1 MRVTAEILPELRK
14 EIAYKWKVQTA
25 KHWGCECVA
34 YIDARQVMDLLDEVV
49 GPQNWQDH
57 YREVAGKV
65 YCDLTIQVEDE
76 WITKSD
82 CGTASNFEADKGQA
96 SDAFKRAAVKWGIG
110 RFLYQL
116 STIRTKSIEVGK
128 DDRGNP
134 RFFPADEQGQR
145 IYNLTG
151 YIHNLQKSKR
161 PAENKTTS
169 SKSGQPEKKAQFTPM
184 PAPEKVGPPQPAP
197 EEATQPQRDE
207 IRMLCESLGW
217 SGTEFSKY
225 LQAKKLSWKHLQSSQ
240 AARLINEL
248 ESHLPSDIKAAAEDD
263 MALLNTW
270 DYLQGFCLK
279 FSDKLRQREE
289 FQTALKILGGNN
301 SELLWSKDVALED
314 VRKIGGQRIKDCYH
328 ALKTFNET
336 LKQKQG
342 A

>member
-1 MRVTAEILPELRK
+1 MRVTQESLPDLRK
-14 EIAYKWKVQTA
+14 EIPYKWKVQTA

-65 YCDLTIQVEDE
+65 YCDLSIQVEDE

-82 CGTASNFEADKGQA
+82 CGTASHFEAEKGQA

-116 STIRTKSIEVGK
+116 STVRTKSIETGK

-151 YIHNLQKSKR
+151 YIHNLQSRKKTGYEPASRKTPSAASSVATEKPNNATR
-161 PAENKTTS
+161 PLRQGLGSSLSGVEGSTS
-169 SKSGQPEKKAQFTPM
+169 
-184 PAPEKVGPPQPAP
+184 PADEA
-197 EEATQPQRDE
+197 ATQPQRDE
-207 IRMLCESLGW
+207 IRLLCETLGW

-225 LQAKKLSWKHLQSSQ
+225 LQAKKLSWKHLMRSQ

-248 ESHLPSDIKAAAEDD
+248 ESQLPSGI
-263 MALLNTW
+263 
-270 DYLQGFCLK
+270 
-279 FSDKLRQREE
+279 
-289 FQTALKILGGNN
+289 
-301 SELLWSKDVALED
+301 
-314 VRKIGGQRIKDCYH
+314 H
-328 ALKTFNET
+328 ALSKV
-336 LKQKQG
+336 
-342 A
+342 

>member
-116 STIRTKSIEVGK
+116 STVRTKSIESGK

-151 YIHNLQKSKR
+151 YIYNLQKSKR
-161 PAENKTTS
+161 PAES
-169 SKSGQPEKKAQFTPM
+169 SKTEKKFTPTPPP
-184 PAPEKVGPPQPAP
+184 PAMVGPAQPAY

-207 IRMLCESLGW
+207 IRLLCESMGW

-225 LQAKKLSWKHLQSSQ
+225 LTDKKLSWKHLQRSQ

-248 ESHLPSDIKAAAEDD
+248 ESLLPSDPKILTAEDD
-263 MALLNTW
+263 TSLLNTW
-270 DYLQGFCLK
+270 DYLQGFSLK
-279 FSDKLRQREE
+279 FSEKLRQREE
-289 FQTALKILGGNN
+289 FKAALKILGGNN
-301 SELLWSKDVALED
+301 SELLWAKDVALED

-328 ALKTFNET
+328 ALKTFNQT
-336 LKQKQG
+336 LRQKQG

>member
-1 MRVTAEILPELRK
+1 MRVTQESLPELRK
-14 EIAYKWKVQTA
+14 EIPYKWKVQTA

-65 YCDLTIQVEDE
+65 YCDLSIQVEDE

-82 CGTASNFEADKGQA
+82 CGTASNFEAEKGQA

-116 STIRTKSIEVGK
+116 STVRTKSLENGK

-134 RFFPADEQGQR
+134 RFFPADDQGQR

-151 YIHNLQKSKR
+151 YIHNLQSRKKTGYE
-161 PAENKTTS
+161 PAARKASAPAASTS
-169 SKSGQPEKKAQFTPM
+169 S
-184 PAPEKVGPPQPAP
+184 APNSTSNSVPKPISPSPVAIASADEA
-197 EEATQPQRDE
+197 ATQPQRDE
-207 IRMLCESLGW
+207 IRLLCESLGW

-225 LQAKKLSWKHLQSSQ
+225 LQAKKMSWKHLMRSQ

-248 ESHLPSDIKAAAEDD
+248 ESQLPSDIN
-263 MALLNTW
+263 AL
-270 DYLQGFCLK
+270 
-279 FSDKLRQREE
+279 
-289 FQTALKILGGNN
+289 
-301 SELLWSKDVALED
+301 SKV
-314 VRKIGGQRIKDCYH
+314 
-328 ALKTFNET
+328 
-336 LKQKQG
+336 
-342 A
+342 

>member
-1 MRVTAEILPELRK
+1 MRVTQESLPELRK

-65 YCDLTIQVEDE
+65 YCDLSIQVEDE

-82 CGTASNFEADKGQA
+82 CGTASHFEAEKGQA

-116 STIRTKSIEVGK
+116 STVRTKSIETGK

-151 YIHNLQKSKR
+151 YILNLQTRK
-161 PAENKTTS
+161 
-169 SKSGQPEKKAQFTPM
+169 KSGYEPTARKANPANPPTAAVKAASPATKPAVN
-184 PAPEKVGPPQPAP
+184 PAPVAVSDLSEA
-197 EEATQPQRDE
+197 ATQPQRDE
-207 IRMLCESLGW
+207 IRLLCESLGW

-225 LQAKKLSWKHLQSSQ
+225 LQAKKLSWKHLQRSQ

-248 ESHLPSDIKAAAEDD
+248 ESHLPSDIN
-263 MALLNTW
+263 AL
-270 DYLQGFCLK
+270 
-279 FSDKLRQREE
+279 
-289 FQTALKILGGNN
+289 
-301 SELLWSKDVALED
+301 SKV
-314 VRKIGGQRIKDCYH
+314 
-328 ALKTFNET
+328 
-336 LKQKQG
+336 
-342 A
+342 

>member
-1 MRVTAEILPELRK
+1 MFFKYKGDPRMRVTQESLPDLRK
-14 EIAYKWKVQTA
+14 EIPYKWKVQTA

-65 YCDLTIQVEDE
+65 YCDLSIQVEDE

-82 CGTASNFEADKGQA
+82 CGTASHFEAEKGQA

-116 STIRTKSIEVGK
+116 STVRTKSIETGK

-151 YIHNLQKSKR
+151 YIHNLQNRKKGGYE
-161 PAENKTTS
+161 PASRKTPSAAS
-169 SKSGQPEKKAQFTPM
+169 SVATEKPTNAIP
-184 PAPEKVGPPQPAP
+184 PADEA
-197 EEATQPQRDE
+197 ATQPQRDE
-207 IRMLCESLGW
+207 IRLLCETLGW
-217 SGTEFSKY
+217 SGSEFSKH
-225 LQAKKLSWKHLQSSQ
+225 LQAKKLSWKHLLRSQ

-248 ESHLPSDIKAAAEDD
+248 ESQLPSDI
-263 MALLNTW
+263 
-270 DYLQGFCLK
+270 
-279 FSDKLRQREE
+279 
-289 FQTALKILGGNN
+289 
-301 SELLWSKDVALED
+301 
-314 VRKIGGQRIKDCYH
+314 H
-328 ALKTFNET
+328 ALSKV
-336 LKQKQG
+336 
-342 A
+342 